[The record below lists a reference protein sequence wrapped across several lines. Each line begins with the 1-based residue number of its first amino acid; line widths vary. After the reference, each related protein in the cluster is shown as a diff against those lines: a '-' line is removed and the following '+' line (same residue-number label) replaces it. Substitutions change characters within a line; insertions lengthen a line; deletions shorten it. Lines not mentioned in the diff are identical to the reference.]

1 MTTENYKI
9 ISIEALKTKLIDYFL
24 FLGAV
29 FASLVFINAQIPF
42 SEASLNFFNYV
53 DLFYLILLYGI
64 YFNRKRISLKFK
76 TGLIITSIF
85 VVYLSDMYQ
94 NGLYSTLEIIVV
106 MIPFLAILVYELKWA
121 VVLFV
126 VVFISYSAIAYGYL
140 SGALT
145 DDLSH
150 PSQMIT
156 YKWVNNGII
165 FSIVSII
172 IALLVEKLNRSLIQ
186 IIEQQDENYQVL
198 EEQDHELKQ
207 NIEEKKVLLQEIHH
221 RVKNNLAVVSGLLD
235 LQSNLAPDEFSRST
249 LKLSTNRI
257 LSISK
262 VHELLYQSEDVSKIH
277 FQKYIK
283 DLADIIINSFNK
295 TGQPIQLSFDINI
308 HYLNVNHGVP
318 VGIIL
323 NELLT
328 NSLKHGFNQP
338 QDLYEI
344 HISAYEEEHYFEI
357 CYEDNGS
364 GVIDIEPKKQ
374 PGLGKTLIESLLAQ
388 IDAEYFLKTDN
399 KYRMNFKFPK
409 VSD

>member
-1 MTTENYKI
+1 M
-9 ISIEALKTKLIDYFL
+9 L
-24 FLGAV
+24 
-29 FASLVFINAQIPF
+29 
-42 SEASLNFFNYV
+42 
-53 DLFYLILLYGI
+53 
-64 YFNRKRISLKFK
+64 
-76 TGLIITSIF
+76 
-85 VVYLSDMYQ
+85 Q

-106 MIPFLAILVYELKWA
+106 MIPFLAILVYKLKWA
-121 VVLFV
+121 VVLFLV
-126 VVFISYSAIAYGYL
+126 VLVTYVTIAYGYL

-145 DDLSH
+145 DDYSH
-150 PSQMIT
+150 PTQMIA

-165 FSIVSII
+165 FSIVSVI
-172 IALLVEKLNRSLIQ
+172 IALLVEKLNRSLLQ
-186 IIEQQDENYQVL
+186 IIDEQDENYQVL
-198 EEQDHELKQ
+198 ELQDQELKL

-262 VHELLYQSEDVSKIH
+262 VHELLYQSDDVSKIH

-283 DLADIIINSFNK
+283 ELADIIINSFNK

-328 NSLKHGFNQP
+328 NSLKHGFNQT
-338 QDLYEI
+338 QELYEI
-344 HISAYEEEHYFEI
+344 KISAFEEEHHFEI

-364 GVIDIEPKKQ
+364 GVVENQPTKK
-374 PGLGKTLIESLLAQ
+374 PGLGVTLIESLMTQ
-388 IDAEYFLKTDN
+388 IDAKYRLKTDN
-399 KYRMNFKFPK
+399 MYQMSFRFPK
-409 VSD
+409 LNE

>member
-1 MTTENYKI
+1 MSINNEKI

-29 FASLVFINAQIPF
+29 FSALVFLTGRFPLNESSF
-42 SEASLNFFNYV
+42 DLYNFF
-53 DLFYLILLYGI
+53 DLFYIVLLFSVFYFRNRINLKIRTGIIIATIYGA
-64 YFNRKRISLKFK
+64 Y
-76 TGLIITSIF
+76 
-85 VVYLSDMYQ
+85 VADMLQ

-106 MIPFLAILVYELKWA
+106 MIPFLAILVYKLKWA
-121 VVLFV
+121 VVLFLV
-126 VVFISYSAIAYGYL
+126 VLVTYVTIAYGYL

-145 DDLSH
+145 DDYSH
-150 PSQMIT
+150 PTQMIA

-165 FSIVSII
+165 FSIVSVI
-172 IALLVEKLNRSLIQ
+172 IALLVEKLNRSLLQ
-186 IIEQQDENYQVL
+186 IIDEQDENYQVL
-198 EEQDHELKQ
+198 ELQDQELKL

-262 VHELLYQSEDVSKIH
+262 VHELLYQSDDVSKIH

-283 DLADIIINSFNK
+283 ELADIIINSFNK

-328 NSLKHGFNQP
+328 NSLKHGFNQT
-338 QDLYEI
+338 QELYEI
-344 HISAYEEEHYFEI
+344 KISAFEEEHHFEI

-364 GVIDIEPKKQ
+364 GVVENQPTKK
-374 PGLGKTLIESLLAQ
+374 PGLGVTLIESLMTQ
-388 IDAEYFLKTDN
+388 IDAKYRLKTDN
-399 KYRMNFKFPK
+399 MYQMSFRFPK
-409 VSD
+409 LNE